1 MRNYNYLVQ
10 KSRDKSKNNS
20 SFCNVCCWDSGI
32 IVISD
37 TDAYRTLKDF
47 PTNFRETFK
56 FVIII
61 IMSLFSF
68 AFVITF
74 FVLLRNISGHVDTTK
89 A

>member
-1 MRNYNYLVQ
+1 MRNDSYLVQ
-10 KSRDKSKNNS
+10 KSQRQVKNNS
-20 SFCNVCCWDSGI
+20 SFCNVRCWDSGI

-37 TDAYRTLKDF
+37 TDAYRTLKYF

-68 AFVITF
+68 VLVITF